1 MAKTD
6 PASLGSLGDPTS
18 CHEPIDLA
26 GTSPEMARA
35 MLERMMLIRTAE
47 ERIGDAVTKGM
58 VKCPCHLAIGQ
69 EAVAVGVAQHV
80 RNGDRVFGAHRSHGH
95 FLALDASV
103 ESLFAE
109 IMGKDTGCSRGMG
122 GSMHLRDVEH
132 NFWGSVPI
140 VAATIPIAVGAG
152 LAAQMDGSDALAV
165 SFFGDGAT
173 EEGVFHEAM
182 NLASVKKLPVVFI
195 CEHNLFASHLHV
207 SLRQPADSTCRYA
220 VAHCIPWVR
229 VDGNDVVAVARAMEE
244 AATYARSGDGPFYIE
259 AVTYRWRGH
268 VGPREDLDVGVKRK
282 DDLELWKE
290 RDPIARL
297 AATLN
302 LEPDWKPV
310 RDEVAAAWAKAE
322 AAEAPSPAA
331 LMDRVFSQS

>member
-6 PASLGSLGDPTS
+6 PAALGSLGDPTS
-18 CHEPIDLA
+18 CHKPIDLA
-26 GTSPEMARA
+26 DTPTEVARA
-35 MLERMMLIRTAE
+35 MLEQMMLIRAAE
-47 ERIGDAVTKGM
+47 EQIGDAVTEGM

-80 RNGDRVFGAHRSHGH
+80 REGDRVFGAHRSHGH
-95 FLALDASV
+95 FLALGASV

-109 IMGKDTGCSRGMG
+109 ILGKDTGCSRGMG

-152 LAAQMDGSDALAV
+152 LAAQMDGNDALAV

-182 NLASVKKLPVVFI
+182 NLASVKKLPVVFV
-195 CEHNLFASHLHV
+195 CENNLFSSHLHV

-220 VAHCIPWVR
+220 VAHCIPWLR
-229 VDGNDVVAVARAMEE
+229 VDGNDVVAMAAAMAK
-244 AATYARSGDGPFYIE
+244 AAAHARSGEGPYYIE

-268 VGPREDLDVGVKRK
+268 VGPGEDLDVGVKRK
-282 DDLELWKE
+282 DDLDLWKE
-290 RDPIARL
+290 RDPIGRL
-297 AATLN
+297 AVTLK
-302 LEPDWKPV
+302 LDPDWQPV
-310 RDEVAAAWAKAE
+310 RNQIESAWAKAE
-322 AAEAPSPAA
+322 AAGVPSPAA

>member
-1 MAKTD
+1 MAKLD
-6 PASLGSLGDPTS
+6 PAALGSLGDPTS
-18 CHEPIDLA
+18 CHRPIDLA
-26 GTSPEMARA
+26 GTSPKVACT
-35 MLERMMLIRTAE
+35 MLEQMMLVRAAE
-47 ERIGDAVTKGM
+47 EQIGDAVTEGM

-95 FLALDASV
+95 FLALGASV

-109 IMGKDTGCSRGMG
+109 VLGKDTGCSRGMG
-122 GSMHLRDVEH
+122 GSMHLRDVEY

-152 LAAQMDGSDALAV
+152 LAARMDGSDALAV

-182 NLASVKKLPVVFI
+182 NLASVKKLPVIFV

-220 VAHCIPWVR
+220 VAHCIPWMR
-229 VDGNDVVAVARAMEE
+229 VDGNDVVAMAAAMAE
-244 AATYARSGDGPFYIE
+244 AAANARSGEGPFYIE

-290 RDPIARL
+290 RDPIARM

-302 LEPDWKPV
+302 LEPDWQSV
-310 RDEVAAAWAKAE
+310 RDEVAGAWAKAE
-322 AAEAPSPAA
+322 AADAPSADA
-331 LMDRVFSQS
+331 LVNRVFSRP